1 MAEKSLG
8 VFEFG
13 YHRIEVFVDTA
24 KCGGEF
30 YGLPK
35 GGGFPKIVVGIDHQS
50 YEWSQCVS
58 VLMHEVF
65 EFLMAIQGLRYQPAP
80 GMSWGSDRYVFNF
93 DHNQFSELVTSAAD
107 GLVAVMP
114 KLAKAFKSKKAK

>member
-13 YHRIEVFVDTA
+13 YNRIEVFVDA
-24 KCGGEF
+24 ARCGGEF

-35 GGGFPKIVVGIDHQS
+35 GSGFPRIVVGIDYQPH
-50 YEWSQCVS
+50 EWPQCVS

-65 EFLMAIQGLRYQPAP
+65 ESLMSSMGMRFQPAP
-80 GMSWGSDRYVFNF
+80 GMSWGSDRYIFHF